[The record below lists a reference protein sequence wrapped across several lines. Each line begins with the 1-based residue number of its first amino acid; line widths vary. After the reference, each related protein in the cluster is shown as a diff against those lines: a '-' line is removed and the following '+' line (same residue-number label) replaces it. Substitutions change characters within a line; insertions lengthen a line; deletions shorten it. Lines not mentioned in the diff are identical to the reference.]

1 VLHGGACLRDFMT
14 EKARDGGIRGEE
26 MQASPDVES
35 VLVQHSTDLLRR
47 IRHALTGGGEHGVSH
62 LLVGEA
68 GEHGDDNEDKRGDQ
82 ERQLPAERQL
92 RERRRHVGRL
102 VQRGG

>member
-1 VLHGGACLRDFMT
+1 
-14 EKARDGGIRGEE
+14 
-26 MQASPDVES
+26 
-35 VLVQHSTDLLRR
+35 
-47 IRHALTGGGEHGVSH
+47 LTGGGEHGVSH